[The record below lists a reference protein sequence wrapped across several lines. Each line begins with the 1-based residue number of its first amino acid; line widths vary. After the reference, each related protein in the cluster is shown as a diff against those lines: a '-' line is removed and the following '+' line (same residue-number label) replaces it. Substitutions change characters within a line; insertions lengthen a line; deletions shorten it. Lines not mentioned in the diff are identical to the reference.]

1 MEYLKKL
8 GLGLGLAAGLIGYK
22 FYSKSSEKSE
32 VREQLEQI
40 CEKDADC
47 LGSVS
52 QHFEGCFE
60 SHYKLGG
67 RRRAG
72 GLDESA
78 MVSCINGK
86 AGKPMFSVSD
96 E

>member
-8 GLGLGLAAGLIGYK
+8 GLGLVVAAALIGYK
-22 FYSKSSEKSE
+22 FYSKSSAKSE
-32 VREQLEQI
+32 VREQLVQI
-40 CEKDADC
+40 CEKDAEC
-47 LGSVS
+47 LGSVD
-52 QHFEGCFE
+52 QHFESCFD

-72 GLDESA
+72 GLDSSA
-78 MVSCINGK
+78 MVSCINDK
-86 AGKPMFSVSD
+86 AGKALFSVSD